1 MTSYAIIDI
10 EGIGEVYAKKLKDAG
25 ITTTKALLEAAAT
38 KKQRADLAEKTG
50 ISGALILTWA
60 NHADMMRVRGIGPQ
74 YAELLEASG
83 VDTVKELAHRVPA
96 NLAAKM
102 KEVNEKKNLTNG
114 QISEKSIT
122 KWVAEAKGLE
132 PVMKY

>member
-25 ITTTKALLEAAAT
+25 IKTTKALLDATAT

-114 QISEKSIT
+114 QISEKSIA
-122 KWVAEAKGLE
+122 KWVAEAKTLE